1 MGESIS
7 KFIKE
12 KSKKEYRYA
21 FAFAFILGLAIH
33 AYKLLNYLPNHDS
46 MYNFYADQNILGSG
60 RWLLSI
66 ACGFSS
72 YFDLPWVTGLLSLVF
87 IALTSVA
94 VVKLFNIKNGFVIL
108 LSAGILVAFPSTTE
122 ILCFGFTA
130 DGYFLSMLLAAL
142 AAVALTYIQKPVA
155 RILLSAALLCC
166 SCGIYQ
172 AYVSFFLVL
181 AICYFIGKVLG
192 SAWTVSDCLKYML
205 YAAVSL
211 VIALAA
217 YYAIWKVCLACQ
229 DVAAVSYQG
238 IDRVGSLNIGV
249 LVKAVK
255 TMLTSLVILL
265 VEKNIFKHGISLYAV
280 INCLFLAVGTATL
293 ITAVVRGRVFRS
305 VARIAMIVLSLIAIP
320 FAVFIWLYTSPDV
333 LYALRME
340 HSAAIVFIG
349 IVVLCDK
356 TFSPRTSTILS
367 TLPILMIFNLAVQAN
382 IAYYYLN
389 FEYERSY
396 YEAHEILNEIEDIA
410 YRDPQHQTY
419 KVAIIGSRHK
429 EAALDDTEATNTAF
443 MYTQM
448 IEKSLLLDGT
458 HARNF
463 LENVLYCD
471 LNFANAQ
478 ETADIEASEEFRE
491 MPTWPCKGSV
501 RLIDDVIT
509 VRFGEE
515 N

>member
-12 KSKKEYRYA
+12 KSKKEYIYA

-94 VVKLFNIKNGFVIL
+94 VVKLFNIKNSFVIF

-172 AYVSFFLVL
+172 AYISFFLVL

-192 SAWTVSDCLKYML
+192 SA
-205 YAAVSL
+205 
-211 VIALAA
+211 
-217 YYAIWKVCLACQ
+217 
-229 DVAAVSYQG
+229 
-238 IDRVGSLNIGV
+238 
-249 LVKAVK
+249 
-255 TMLTSLVILL
+255 
-265 VEKNIFKHGISLYAV
+265 
-280 INCLFLAVGTATL
+280 
-293 ITAVVRGRVFRS
+293 
-305 VARIAMIVLSLIAIP
+305 
-320 FAVFIWLYTSPDV
+320 
-333 LYALRME
+333 
-340 HSAAIVFIG
+340 
-349 IVVLCDK
+349 
-356 TFSPRTSTILS
+356 
-367 TLPILMIFNLAVQAN
+367 
-382 IAYYYLN
+382 
-389 FEYERSY
+389 
-396 YEAHEILNEIEDIA
+396 
-410 YRDPQHQTY
+410 
-419 KVAIIGSRHK
+419 
-429 EAALDDTEATNTAF
+429 
-443 MYTQM
+443 
-448 IEKSLLLDGT
+448 
-458 HARNF
+458 
-463 LENVLYCD
+463 
-471 LNFANAQ
+471 
-478 ETADIEASEEFRE
+478 
-491 MPTWPCKGSV
+491 
-501 RLIDDVIT
+501 
-509 VRFGEE
+509 
-515 N
+515 